1 MPSALREIQP
11 NRGYARQDNYRGC
24 NLQQPGGCPH
34 RKNIANLRPA
44 SRKWNRPYADN
55 FLSEVTWRLNF
66 TKFRSD
72 GVVRSALLA
81 HPFCKFR
88 IASSMRQRFFKS
100 GIAVINWPAIKEQP
114 LFGFARI
121 HLLWLDGC
129 LASVK
134 R

>member
-1 MPSALREIQP
+1 MPSALLEIHP

-24 NLQQPGGCPH
+24 KLQYLGPT
-34 RKNIANLRPA
+34 
-44 SRKWNRPYADN
+44 STKWNRPFADN
-55 FLSEVTWRLNF
+55 LLSEIIWRLNF

-72 GVVRSALLA
+72 GTVRSALFA
-81 HPFCKFR
+81 HPFRKFR
-88 IASSMRQRFFKS
+88 IAPSMRQRFFKS
-100 GIAVINWPAIKEQP
+100 GIAVINWPAIKKQP